1 MRPDPPGRVRHTL
14 LSIAAGVAL
23 IAGAAHAQ
31 TVWPGDFVSRLEAL
45 ALLQSL
51 NADLLSHDSATA
63 TLTRWCGDHHLAANP
78 RIIALQEPGDAPPDA
93 AVLQT
98 LKAGPGTPVRH
109 RRVKLACGDRVLSEA
124 DNWYLPGRLT
134 ADMNHALDTSTTP
147 FGLAV
152 KALNFQRRTLSAS
165 LLFDPLPSGWDL
177 SPPPAGAGP
186 MTVPRQ
192 LIQHRAVLTAAGEP
206 FSYVIETY
214 TDKVL
219 PDRPAGR

>member
-1 MRPDPPGRVRHTL
+1 MRPDFRRGLPA
-14 LSIAAGVAL
+14 LSLAAGLTL

-31 TVWPGDFVSRLEAL
+31 TIWPGDFVSRLEAL

-63 TLTRWCGDHHLAANP
+63 TLTRWCGDHHLAPEAK
-78 RIIALQEPGDAPPDA
+78 IIALQEAGDAPADA
-93 AVLQT
+93 VVLQA
-98 LKAGPGTPVRH
+98 LKAGPQTPVRH

-134 ADMNHALDTSTTP
+134 PEMNRTLDATTTP
-147 FGLAV
+147 FGAV
-152 KALNFQRRTLSAS
+152 VRALNFQRRTLSAS
-165 LLFDPLPSGWDL
+165 LLFDPLPAGWDL
-177 SPPPAGAGP
+177 SPPPTSAEA
-186 MTVPRQ
+186 MTVPHQ
-192 LIQHRAVLTAAGEP
+192 VIQHRAVLTAAGEP

-219 PDRPAGR
+219 PDRPVR

>member
-1 MRPDPPGRVRHTL
+1 MRPDLRRSLPA
-14 LSIAAGVAL
+14 LSLAAGL
-23 IAGAAHAQ
+23 TLMGAAAQAQ
-31 TVWPGDFVSRLEAL
+31 TLWPGDFVSRLEAL

-63 TLTRWCGDHHLAANP
+63 TLTRWCGDHHLAADP
-78 RIIALQEPGDAPPDA
+78 RIVALQEAGDAPADA
-93 AVLQT
+93 VVLQA
-98 LKAGPGTPVRH
+98 LKAGPNTPVRH

-134 ADMNHALDTSTTP
+134 PDMNRALDTSTTP
-147 FGLAV
+147 FGTVV

-165 LLFDPLPSGWDL
+165 LLFEPLSAGWDL
-177 SPPPAGAGP
+177 APPPTGAET
-186 MTVPRQ
+186 MTVPHQ
-192 LIQHRAVLTAAGEP
+192 VIQHRAVLTAAGEP

-219 PDRPAGR
+219 PDRPAR

>member
-1 MRPDPPGRVRHTL
+1 MRPDLRRRLRHNAI
-14 LSIAAGVAL
+14 SMAAGLTL
-23 IAGAAHAQ
+23 IANAAGAQ
-31 TVWPGDFVSRLEAL
+31 TIWPGDFVSRLEAL

-78 RIIALQEPGDAPPDA
+78 KIIALQEPGDAPPDA
-93 AVLQT
+93 AVLQA
-98 LKAGPGTPVRH
+98 LKAGPDTPVRH

-124 DNWYLPGRLT
+124 DNWYLPGKLT
-134 ADMNHALDTSTTP
+134 LDMNRTLDTSTTP
-147 FGLAV
+147 FGAVV

-165 LLFDPLPSGWDL
+165 LLFNPLPAGWDP
-177 SPPPAGAGP
+177 SPPPIGAEA
-186 MTVPRQ
+186 MTVPHQ
-192 LIQHRAVLTAAGEP
+192 VIQHRAVLTAAGEP

-214 TDKVL
+214 TGKVL